1 MSAATDYLEEK
12 IRKHTLG
19 IAAFTM
25 PSTVYLALHTADPTE
40 AGNIAECS
48 GGGYSRQ
55 AVTFADGGSNAT
67 NSALV
72 RFNSVGA
79 VTVTHSSIWDAATGG
94 NALIYNALASP
105 QTLLAGQPLE
115 FAIGDVIVG
124 VN

>member
-12 IRKHTLG
+12 IRKHILG
-19 IAAFTM
+19 IAAYAM
-25 PSTVYLALHTADPTE
+25 PATVFLALHTADPTE
-40 AGNIAECS
+40 AGNVAECV

-55 AVTFADGGSNAT
+55 PVTFADGGSNAS

-94 NALIYNALASP
+94 NPLIYNALVTP
-105 QTLLAGQPLE
+105 QALQAGQPLE
-115 FAIGDVIVG
+115 LAIGDVIVG